1 MKRKKISIIGAGFV
15 GSTLAHWL
23 ALKGFGDIVLLD
35 INGNMAQGKALDLSQ
50 SLAVEGI
57 DLSVRGTQS
66 YKDIEDSDF
75 VVITA
80 GSPRKKGMTRDDL
93 LQINSQVMTSVCQQ
107 VREKAPSCFVI
118 VVSNPLDAM
127 VCQAYKVLNFDKKRV
142 IGMAG
147 ILDTARFITFL
158 SLETGVSVKDIQTM
172 VLGGHGDTMVPVL
185 SQTFIGGR
193 SIFDHLSSEK
203 VKQLVERT
211 QKGGGEIVQLLQT
224 GSAYFAPARGTSEMI
239 ESILLDQKRILPCT
253 VLLEGEFGYKDV
265 FIGVPCLLGG
275 QGVEK
280 IMETPLTD
288 EEKNQFQLSVNAIKE
303 NQNRLRE
310 ICP

>member
-15 GSTLAHWL
+15 GSTLAHWI
-23 ALKGFGDIVLLD
+23 ALKQLGDIILLD
-35 INGNMAQGKALDLSQ
+35 INEKMAQGKALDLFQ
-50 SLAVEGI
+50 SLAVEGV
-57 DLSVRGTQS
+57 DVCVQGTQS
-66 YKDIEDSDF
+66 YEDIRDSDF

-93 LQINSQVMTSVCQQ
+93 LQINAQVVTTVCQQ
-107 VREKAPSCFVI
+107 VKEKAPHAFVI

-127 VCQAYKVLNFDKKRV
+127 VCQAYKILNFEKKRV

-147 ILDTARFITFL
+147 ILDTARFRAFL
-158 SLETGVSVKDIQTM
+158 SMELGVSVKDIQTM

-193 SIFDHLSSEK
+193 SIYDELSLEK
-203 VKQLVERT
+203 IKKLVERT

-224 GSAYFAPARGTSEMI
+224 GSAYFAPARGATEMI
-239 ESILLDQKRILPCT
+239 ESILFDQKRILPCT
-253 VLLEGEFGYKDV
+253 VLLEGEFGYKDI

-280 IMETPLTD
+280 VIETSLTD
-288 EEKNQFQLSVNAIKE
+288 EEKQQFQKSVKAIRD
-303 NQNRLRE
+303 NQDRLKE